1 MRILYLTRDYAVHD
15 AQFLRKL
22 AASPHEAWF
31 LPYSQDGCAHWRL
44 PDRVHLVRWP
54 HPCLPA
60 EGGLD
65 GWLASMPHLET
76 ILSDV
81 RPDVLH
87 AGPIQPCGFLAALSG
102 FHPLLVMSWGFDL
115 LMEAQASDR
124 ARWIAR
130 YTLRHADMFLCD
142 CRTVRDKALE
152 LHPLDEARIIE
163 LPWGVDL
170 QAFTP
175 GPPAEQRGTRFGW
188 EDAFVVLSTRNWEP
202 IYGTEIL
209 LKSFRIAFESN
220 KRLRLVLV
228 GSGSLSPFVRD
239 FVSDP
244 ELRGAVHLAGAVAH
258 EELPQYFQQADL
270 YLGCSYV
277 DGTSVSLLEA
287 FASGLPVVV
296 SDLPANR
303 EWVLPGENGW
313 LAPAGQPREF
323 ERAILKAA
331 AQDRRRLN
339 SIGHANRKVA
349 EARAD
354 WDANF
359 PRVLSAYETLAAA
372 SRTIRS

>member
-1 MRILYLTRDYAVHD
+1 MRILYFTRAYAIHD

-22 AASPHEAWF
+22 AVSPHEVWF
-31 LPYSQDGCAHWRL
+31 LPYSPADCADWRL
-44 PDRVHLVRWP
+44 PDRVHLARWP
-54 HPCLPA
+54 HPNAPLDGNP
-60 EGGLD
+60 D
-65 GWLASMPHLET
+65 GWLASMPHFET
-76 ILSDV
+76 ILAAV

-87 AGPIQPCGFLAALSG
+87 AGPIQPCGFMASLSG
-102 FHPLLVMSWGFDL
+102 FHPLLLMSWGSDV

-130 YTLRHADMFLCD
+130 HTLRNADMLLCD
-142 CRTVRDKALE
+142 CRAVREKAFE
-152 LHPLDEARIIE
+152 LHPFDEARIVE
-163 LPWGVDL
+163 VPWGVDL

-188 EDAFVVLSTRNWEP
+188 EDAFVILSTRNWEP

-209 LKSFRIAFESN
+209 LNAFRLAFESN

-228 GSGSLSPFVRD
+228 GSGSLSPYVRN

-258 EELPQYFQQADL
+258 EELPRYFRQADL
-270 YLGCSYV
+270 YLGCSFV

-313 LAPAGQPREF
+313 LATPGRPGGFAE
-323 ERAILKAA
+323 AILEAA
-331 AQDRRRLN
+331 AFDSAHLSEIAR
-339 SIGHANRKVA
+339 ANRKLATV
-349 EARAD
+349 RAD
-354 WDANF
+354 WHANF
-359 PRVLSAYETLAAA
+359 QKVLSAYDALARAGPF
-372 SRTIRS
+372 SRS